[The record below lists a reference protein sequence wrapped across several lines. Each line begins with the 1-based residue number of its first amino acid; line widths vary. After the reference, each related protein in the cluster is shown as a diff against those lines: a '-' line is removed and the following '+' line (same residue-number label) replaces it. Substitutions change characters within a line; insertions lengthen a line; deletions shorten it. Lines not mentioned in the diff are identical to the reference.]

1 MNLTERITEIQQ
13 KSQSLNE
20 TKIRLEERLRSE
32 KKKLADLVKQIKD
45 QGYNPKDLKKIRQ
58 EKEQELTKAVE
69 TIEEMLI
76 KAEKTLTEIET
87 VNEESN

>member
-32 KKKLADLVKQIKD
+32 KKKLEDLVKQIKD